1 VPEDDLASLVKD
13 MMKGDVEI
21 MKKDV
26 VLLKAGH
33 EILKQ
38 AE

>member
-1 VPEDDLASLVKD
+1 MEGDISL
-13 MMKGDVEI
+13 

-33 EILKQ
+33 KILKQ

>member
-1 VPEDDLASLVKD
+1 MKSDVDL
-13 MMKGDVEI
+13 